1 MQVQIIVE
9 IVCPFN
15 SDFSFFS
22 AVTNISSTVTTV
34 TPETTTAGN
43 VVCVCVCVCV
53 CV

>member
-22 AVTNISSTVTTV
+22 AVTNISTVTTV

-43 VVCVCVCVCV
+43 IV
-53 CV
+53 